1 MITKQRVVKDVDTSA
16 LIRAIRDISR
26 GGSAFDARSAAA
38 DVLEAADGDADR
50 WPDASG
56 GMPSRDRFFRNPADS
71 DGRSRACLGGL
82 HERLSCYLTKEASN
96 HG

>member
-1 MITKQRVVKDVDTSA
+1 MIEFLDLPDCPECEGAAEFSIHAGLLTKTTEDSTCSGEHA
-16 LIRAIRDISR
+16 MH
-26 GGSAFDARSAAA
+26 
-38 DVLEAADGDADR
+38 DADR